1 MRLRSLFVGIV
12 LVLVSLQP
20 ALAQAPVDGPWKE
33 IIRQEGVA
41 FSYLY
46 YREADNTNGGI
57 VVRLVNTNDY
67 AVDYRFKIIFRADG
81 DEHIEQVEG
90 ELEAGQ
96 VKTGDSDGLFWIPFE
111 DGRGIGEVGLRGY
124 EITPREGERRREQ

>member
-1 MRLRSLFVGIV
+1 MRLRSLFAGIV

-124 EITPREGERRREQ
+124 KVTPREGERGRK